1 MSTPPQPQARHAGP
15 VTGPAPGSGHAH
27 AGGADP
33 ARDAQGGHAHGA
45 GYADADA
52 TISDTVHRHA
62 QDAGHE
68 HEHDHAHGL
77 GHDHDHD
84 TGREHDHAHGHAHE
98 PGHAHGLGHAH
109 VHLPPD
115 GHHRAFAIGILL
127 NAAFVAI
134 EAWAGW
140 YSGSLALLS
149 DAGHNVSDVLG
160 LLLAWAG
167 VWAAQRAPSE
177 RFTWGWRRATL
188 LAALVN
194 ASLLLA
200 ALGAIAWEATHRL
213 ASPVEVDTSWM
224 IGVAAVGIAVNG
236 LTAWLFVSGQR
247 HDVNLRGAFLHMV
260 ADAAVSAGVVV
271 GGLAVAA
278 TGWQRL
284 DPAIG
289 IAIAL
294 LVGIGTVSLLRQS
307 LALAMDAVPA
317 GIDPAA
323 VRRHLLGLPG
333 VADLHD
339 LHIWPLGS
347 AGAALSAHI
356 VMPGGHPG
364 DAFLESARASLH
376 RRFRIEHT
384 TLQVEM
390 GDGAGACTQDC
401 GGPAQGRPD
410 AA

>member
-1 MSTPPQPQARHAGP
+1 MSSPPLAQVRRADAGHDPARHA
-15 VTGPAPGSGHAH
+15 VH
-27 AGGADP
+27 DP
-33 ARDAQGGHAHGA
+33 AHGAGHDHAAEDGHDHDAQDDDHQGHAHG
-45 GYADADA
+45 
-52 TISDTVHRHA
+52 
-62 QDAGHE
+62 
-68 HEHDHAHGL
+68 
-77 GHDHDHD
+77 
-84 TGREHDHAHGHAHE
+84 
-98 PGHAHGLGHAH
+98 PGHAH

-115 GHHRAFAIGILL
+115 GHHRAFAVGILL

-167 VWAAQRAPSE
+167 VWAARRAPSE

-200 ALGAIAWEATHRL
+200 ALGAIAWEATRRL
-213 ASPVEVDTSWM
+213 ATPVEVDTSWM
-224 IGVAAVGIAVNG
+224 IGVATVGIAVNG

-260 ADAAVSAGVVV
+260 GDAAVSAGVVA

-284 DPAIG
+284 DPAIS

-307 LALAMDAVPA
+307 LALAMDAVPD
-317 GIDPAA
+317 GIDPVA

-333 VADLHD
+333 VAGLHD

-356 VMPGGHPG
+356 VMPEGHPG

-376 RRFRIEHT
+376 RHFRIEHT
-384 TLQVEM
+384 TLQVEV
-390 GDGAGACTQDC
+390 GDGAHACEQDC
-401 GGPAQGRPD
+401 GGPAQGRRGTV
-410 AA
+410 